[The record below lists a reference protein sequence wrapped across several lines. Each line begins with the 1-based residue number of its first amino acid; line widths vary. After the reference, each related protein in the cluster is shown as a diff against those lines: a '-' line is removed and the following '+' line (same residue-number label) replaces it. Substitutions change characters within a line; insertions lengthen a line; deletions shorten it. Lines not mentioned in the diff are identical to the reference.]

1 MPGFLER
8 VATRLGYVSQAAAD
22 QQSQQR
28 AQWVARRVLTE
39 QAAQRRSLLAA
50 LTTNDTA
57 SWGSD
62 FLHINAETATG
73 LTTVRARSRDAAW
86 NNGYAKRFV
95 GMVERNVLGPRGV
108 EYQSRVTQTDG
119 QLKPRVNERLE
130 AGWRTFSKPGALD
143 VTGRYSLRQAER
155 LVLRHTVVDG
165 EVFVRIVPGR
175 GPHGVQIQLLPA
187 DAVPVTYSADLGGGR
202 KIRQGIEID
211 AFGAVL
217 AYHMRRDDTTLDDVG
232 EWAGA
237 TMRLLRVPAS
247 EVMHI
252 MLPSQI
258 GQLRGVP
265 WMATALKRMY
275 QAADFAASGLNKARE
290 SAKRGGWLT
299 QDPDAAPLRPEDL
312 TDGKDGEGQS
322 YASLHDGTWEMLPTG
337 LKAEP
342 FESEYPN
349 IEYGQFIKDCV
360 RDMAGSLDVAY
371 VTLGNDLEAVN
382 YSSGQLGLED
392 ERTFWMGL
400 QEWFIHDAFMAPLHT
415 RWLPYALLVEP
426 ELATLQFDRIPQYVA
441 AANWQPH
448 RWRPLDESKTTAAQK
463 EKLAMRLTSPQREMR
478 QAGIDP
484 DEVLAELR
492 EWQAKTADLPAA
504 PVPAAAPTPPAPP
517 ADPEDDTDDDTADQ
531 AARLRVVAGRGG

>member
-8 VATRLGYVSQAAAD
+8 VATRLGYVSRAAAD

-28 AQWVARRVLTE
+28 AQSVARRVLTE

-73 LTTVRARSRDAAW
+73 LTTVRARSREAAW

-108 EYQSRVTQTDG
+108 EYQSRVQQGDG

-130 AGWRTFSKPGALD
+130 AAWAAFSKPGALD
-143 VTGRYSLRQAER
+143 VTGRYSLRQAQR
-155 LVLRHTVVDG
+155 LVLRHVVVDG
-165 EVFVRIVPGR
+165 EAFVRIVPGR

-415 RWLPYALLVEP
+415 QWLPYALLVEP
-426 ELATLQFDRIPQYVA
+426 EIATLQFDRIPQYVS

-492 EWQAKTADLPAA
+492 EWQAKTADLPPVTA
-504 PVPAAAPTPPAPP
+504 PAPAPP
-517 ADPEDDTDDDTADQ
+517 AAPEPDGDETADQ

>member
-1 MPGFLER
+1 
-8 VATRLGYVSQAAAD
+8 
-22 QQSQQR
+22 
-28 AQWVARRVLTE
+28 
-39 QAAQRRSLLAA
+39 
-50 LTTNDTA
+50 
-57 SWGSD
+57 
-62 FLHINAETATG
+62 
-73 LTTVRARSRDAAW
+73 
-86 NNGYAKRFV
+86 
-95 GMVERNVLGPRGV
+95 
-108 EYQSRVTQTDG
+108 
-119 QLKPRVNERLE
+119 
-130 AGWRTFSKPGALD
+130 
-143 VTGRYSLRQAER
+143 
-155 LVLRHTVVDG
+155 
-165 EVFVRIVPGR
+165 
-175 GPHGVQIQLLPA
+175 
-187 DAVPVTYSADLGGGR
+187 
-202 KIRQGIEID
+202 
-211 AFGAVL
+211 
-217 AYHMRRDDTTLDDVG
+217 
-232 EWAGA
+232 
-237 TMRLLRVPAS
+237 
-247 EVMHI
+247 
-252 MLPSQI
+252 
-258 GQLRGVP
+258 
-265 WMATALKRMY
+265 MATALKRMY